1 MPLILE
7 NVLLSAADGLVQS
20 GSQIWFHFQKY
31 PWDLSHPELNPGA
44 GEHRRHIEARLT
56 LGLAESTG
64 ARVLSGTYHLGISP
78 HIYSYYHLLTDL
90 LPHLIESP
98 KYPVLVPEFMPASF
112 TDFLTQAEFEIQVL
126 PPDIFLVEQLL
137 IPEINVPHRKISPI
151 LPYTWESQ

>member
-44 GEHRRHIEARLT
+44 GEHRRHIEARLIQ
-56 LGLAESTG
+56 GLAEPTG
-64 ARVLSGTYHLGISP
+64 SRVLSGTYHLGISP

-98 KYPVLVPEFMPASF
+98 QYP
-112 TDFLTQAEFEIQVL
+112 I
-126 PPDIFLVEQLL
+126 
-137 IPEINVPHRKISPI
+137 
-151 LPYTWESQ
+151 